1 LIQLNILFFAR
12 AFLQY
17 PASTTSSSCHQLIVE
32 TPFLYQVPFNKLLLL
47 IPKINLRRQINS
59 LLRPRPSLVTS
70 SPYFHHWLANFHTEY
85 STTAQSTFLRTQ
97 GETSTSSVGNCNCM
111 ASTGVN
117 SFTSSLDHWILSLES
132 EKLSFQSQV
141 QQLDL
146 AISELNSNHP
156 NSPAIQ
162 HIQLVRGSLVRQLSS
177 VLQEI
182 SDLNLVKLLVSTQPS
197 IRNYEHLIR
206 LSHRQ
211 NRLRHSAEYYQDLS
225 TLFDSLYKYLY
236 QR

>member
-1 LIQLNILFFAR
+1 
-12 AFLQY
+12 
-17 PASTTSSSCHQLIVE
+17 
-32 TPFLYQVPFNKLLLL
+32 
-47 IPKINLRRQINS
+47 
-59 LLRPRPSLVTS
+59 
-70 SPYFHHWLANFHTEY
+70 
-85 STTAQSTFLRTQ
+85 
-97 GETSTSSVGNCNCM
+97 M

-117 SFTSSLDHWILSLES
+117 SYTSSLDHWILSLES

-141 QQLDL
+141 QHLDL

>member
-1 LIQLNILFFAR
+1 LCDLTLLRTRVSAVPSVYYKP
-12 AFLQY
+12 FL
-17 PASTTSSSCHQLIVE
+17 SIVE
-32 TPFLYQVPFNKLLLL
+32 SPSLYQVPFNKLLLP
-47 IPKINLRRQINS
+47 IPTLNLRRSINS
-59 LLRPRPSLVTS
+59 LPRPLPSLATS
-70 SPYFHHWLANFHTEY
+70 SPYFHHWLVIFHSEY
-85 STTAQSTFLRTQ
+85 STTAQSTFPYVHTGRDKHILKP
-97 GETSTSSVGNCNCM
+97 VGNCNCM
-111 ASTGVN
+111 ASTGGH
-117 SFTSSLDHWILSLES
+117 SFTSRLDHWILSLES

-146 AISELNSNHP
+146 AISELNSNQP
-156 NSPAIQ
+156 NSPAAQ
-162 HIQLVRGSLVRQLSS
+162 HIQFVRDSLVSQLSS

-182 SDLNLVKLLVSTQPS
+182 SDLNLVKHLLVSTQPS

-225 TLFDSLYKYLY
+225 TLFDSIYKYLY

>member
-1 LIQLNILFFAR
+1 
-12 AFLQY
+12 
-17 PASTTSSSCHQLIVE
+17 
-32 TPFLYQVPFNKLLLL
+32 VPFNKLLLL

-70 SPYFHHWLANFHTEY
+70 SPYFHHWLANFHKEY

-97 GETSTSSVGNCNCM
+97 RETSTSSVGNCNCM

-117 SFTSSLDHWILSLES
+117 SFTSRLDHWILSLES
-132 EKLSFQSQV
+132 KKLSFQSQV

-162 HIQLVRGSLVRQLSS
+162 HIQLVRGSLVSQLTS

-182 SDLNLVKLLVSTQPS
+182 SDLNLVKHLLVSTQPS

-211 NRLRHSAEYYQDLS
+211 NRLRHSAEYHQDLS
-225 TLFDSLYKYLY
+225 TLFDSVYKYLY